1 MKGEKSIPG
10 KLYHKMVAVNMLTSL
25 IPLVLFSI
33 FSLYTFNNNYLQ
45 LISRQYSDAIETSST
60 ILGYY
65 LDSFYN
71 IVKLNIDDN
80 QDVSIRTLET
90 IFSESTE
97 EEERRR
103 QIEVLLEEL
112 SQANPYIRSC
122 LFVDRE
128 GSVYSFHRDGK
139 ELILRCFCARWITG
153 TGIGTVKSPSWCR
166 SMKPHIFQ
174 ERLRMHCPWA
184 RYMRHPGWREHCISR

>member
-1 MKGEKSIPG
+1 
-10 KLYHKMVAVNMLTSL
+10 MLTSL

-97 EEERRR
+97 ES
-103 QIEVLLEEL
+103 V
-112 SQANPYIRSC
+112 RSI
-122 LFVDRE
+122 VSTR
-128 GSVYSFHRDGK
+128 G
-139 ELILRCFCARWITG
+139 
-153 TGIGTVKSPSWCR
+153 
-166 SMKPHIFQ
+166 
-174 ERLRMHCPWA
+174 
-184 RYMRHPGWREHCISR
+184 